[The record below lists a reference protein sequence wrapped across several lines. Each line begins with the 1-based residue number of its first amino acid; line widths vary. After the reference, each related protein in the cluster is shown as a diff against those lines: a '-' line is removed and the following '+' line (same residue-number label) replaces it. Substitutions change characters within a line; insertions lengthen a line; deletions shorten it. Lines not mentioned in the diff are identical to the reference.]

1 MSFGFWKP
9 SGTDEAV
16 AATATA
22 ASSVRGGEGYHRGA
36 PPVAAPQAPVSG
48 PLAQQR
54 LRLPIYRH
62 KRQILYAL
70 ENYEVLIIVGVSAA
84 VSCRLSSI

>member
-9 SGTDEAV
+9 SGTDV
-16 AATATA
+16 AG
-22 ASSVRGGEGYHRGA
+22 SGEGDDRAKRA
-36 PPVAAPQAPVSG
+36 PPGGGVAPAPPAPVSG

-54 LRLPIYRH
+54 MRLPIYRH

-70 ENYEVLIIVGVSAA
+70 ENFEVLVIVGVSAA
-84 VSCRLSSI
+84 VSS

>member
-16 AATATA
+16 AATAAA
-22 ASSVRGGEGYHRGA
+22 ASSVRGGEGYHRA
-36 PPVAAPQAPVSG
+36 PPVAAPQAAPVSG

-70 ENYEVLIIVGVSAA
+70 ENFEVLVIVGVSAA
-84 VSCRLSSI
+84 PLLV